1 MELAVLIR
9 PPCEILGVQRSA
21 SIDYRQCDQTIKTRR
36 AMVSSRSVPYR
47 CPKTQIAPSV
57 RHRIPSS
64 ASHAPVQFRMEFG
77 ANRSDDVCGII
88 LGEAADEKHL
98 ISQRQARCDVLWKHC
113 AGSRP
118 CKGWEFLIIG
128 CAYNGGYSW
137 ILLACVVNNT
147 LNRMASI
154 KRDNDEAR
162 TGDAGGSRRPP
173 CVPPFSPCESES
185 GRTRLQCKE
194 PLRPRARA
202 TPAGPRVH
210 NRTGLRDP

>member
-1 MELAVLIR
+1 MRL
-9 PPCEILGVQRSA
+9 
-21 SIDYRQCDQTIKTRR
+21 TIKTRR

-98 ISQRQARCDVLWKHC
+98 ISQLQARCDVLWKHC

-137 ILLACVVNNT
+137 ILLACVVNNR

-154 KRDNDEAR
+154 KRGAHGRRRRLREPFSGLR
-162 TGDAGGSRRPP
+162 PRRPP